1 MQAVESKQNL
11 QIQKW
16 VASVS
21 VILLIIKF
29 IAYYF
34 TSSVSIL
41 TDALES
47 IVNVIAGFIGLFSL
61 YISSL
66 PRDINHPYGHGKAE
80 FLSAAIE
87 GTMIGI
93 AGLVILYKA
102 IFKLIYPGLIEK
114 VDLGIILISITAV
127 INYGLGTYCT
137 IRGKKNHSIALETS
151 GKHLQTDTYSTLGV
165 IVGLILLYFTHFQW
179 IDAVVAII
187 LACFIIYI
195 SYTIIRKS
203 VAGIMDEA
211 DMQLLQSMIE
221 KVNANRRDNWIDI
234 HNLRVIRYGSVL
246 HVDCHLTVPWYL
258 TVNEAHDEIE
268 NLTRLIKD
276 KFGESLELF
285 VHIDGC
291 AYFQCPICTK
301 TNCQY
306 RKSHFEK
313 RIEWT
318 LENVVQN
325 EKHNTPKE
333 ENGQS

>member
-16 VASVS
+16 VVSVS

-47 IVNVIAGFIGLFSL
+47 IVNVIAGFIGLYSL

-93 AGLVILYKA
+93 AGTVILYKA
-102 IFKLIYPGLIEK
+102 IYKLMIPSQIERL
-114 VDLGIILISITAV
+114 DLGIILISITAV
-127 INYGLGTYCT
+127 INYGVGTYCV
-137 IRGKKNHSIALETS
+137 IKGKKNHSVALETS

-165 IVGLILLYFTHFQW
+165 ILGLTLLYFTKLFW
-179 IDAVVAII
+179 IDSIVAII
-187 LACFIIYI
+187 LGGFIVYVA
-195 SYTIIRKS
+195 YTIIRKS

-211 DMQLLQSMIE
+211 DSQLLQSMIE
-221 KVNANRRDNWIDI
+221 KVNSRRRENWVDI
-234 HNLRVIRYGSVL
+234 HNLRVIKYGSVL
-246 HVDCHLTVPWYL
+246 HVDCHLTVPWYF
-258 TVNEAHDEIE
+258 TVNEAHEEMEI
-268 NLTRLIKD
+268 LTKLNKE

-285 VHIDGC
+285 VHLDGC
-291 AYFQCPICTK
+291 TEFQCPICTK
-301 TNCQY
+301 SNCAY
-306 RKSHFEK
+306 RKSPFEK

-325 EKHNTPKE
+325 EKHNTPKG
-333 ENGQS
+333 ENG